1 MPIIY
6 TNTNP
11 YQPNGYTPIQY
22 GTGNGVV
29 GNTFMTNFPYQD
41 NGYAPVQVGIGTL
54 PTPYTVDTTQV
65 GTSTL
70 PTPYT
75 VDTTQYGKLP
85 GPGNSFYNTYQYSDN
100 IDTTQTGFRI
110 GPRNEYYNTSQ
121 YSDNISPNQG
131 SEEYADWRTQ
141 FPLLE
146 KIYREPKVLR
156 TYTKFPNAGTFY
168 NLNSKEGVAESDNDV
183 NLLAAGLTSAGLG
196 VVGNLISGGSKK
208 NDYKLLPKD
217 KIEKIQNLPF
227 QYQDYRQQIGQFGI
241 DTRKDGASAAI
252 RKSATA
258 VAYAAASLAP
268 GGAYSVFN
276 LESRYGFGSYTGYN
290 TPAKQDFTLRSRVA
304 TIWKN
309 GAGTTDDGTPVPG
322 GWKQTINPIE
332 LATQFR
338 GDKVNVI
345 DFKQVKDTSEIYKW
359 LPPSEF
365 EAINDFIGT
374 IPSELGIGTTSDL
387 IKFYFTGPKL
397 MANGAGGKTDDVLVF
412 RAIISSM
419 NDNFSAAWNPVKYI
433 GRADPNYTYQGYGR
447 QFDVSFTVYA
457 SSRDELKP
465 MYRKLN
471 YLASYTAPTYS
482 NNTIVMQAP
491 WMRITVGDLLVH
503 QPVVLT
509 SCNYTFVDADTT
521 WETNLVKDPTMMQ
534 VPFKVDVNLQF
545 NVITDYL
552 PQKGGRMYTL
562 AKEFEDN
569 GKPKTG
575 NNNWLSDAK
584 DLIPKKAN
592 SETKASQQEDE
603 KSGNAGSTDSFNS
616 FLRDGLDSAAAADAA
631 GNINISNLG

>member
-54 PTPYTVDTTQV
+54 PTPYNVDTTQV
-65 GTSTL
+65 GTGTL

-75 VDTTQYGKLP
+75 VDTTQ
-85 GPGNSFYNTYQYSDN
+85 
-100 IDTTQTGFRI
+100 TGFNI
-110 GPRNEYYNTSQ
+110 GPSNEYYNTSQ
-121 YSDNISPNQG
+121 YSDNISSNQG

-168 NLNSKEGVAESDNDV
+168 NLNSKEGIAESDN
-183 NLLAAGLTSAGLG
+183 NTNFPAAILTNAGLG
-196 VVGNLISGGSKK
+196 VVGNLIGGSSKQK

-217 KIEKIQNLPF
+217 KIEKIQNLPL
-227 QYQDYRQQIGQFGI
+227 QYQDYRREIGQFPV

-252 RKSATA
+252 RKSPTA
-258 VAYAAASLAP
+258 GAYAAASLAP

-276 LESRYGFGSYTGYN
+276 LESRYGFGSYAGYN
-290 TPAKQDFTLRSRVA
+290 APAKQDFTLRSRVA
-304 TIWKN
+304 TIWD
-309 GAGTTDDGTPVPG
+309 T
-322 GWKQTINPIE
+322 KQKAFIQTGLATE

-359 LPPSEF
+359 LPPTQL
-365 EAINDFIGT
+365 EAINDIIGN

-397 MANGAGGKTDDVLVF
+397 MANSSNETKDDVLVF
-412 RAIISSM
+412 RAIISSLT
-419 NDNFSAAWNPVKYI
+419 DSFSAAWNPVKYI

-447 QFDVSFTVYA
+447 QFDVNFTVYA

-482 NNTIVMQAP
+482 DDTLVMQAP
-491 WMRITVGDLLVH
+491 WMRITIGDLLVH
-503 QPVVLT
+503 QPVVIT
-509 SCNYTFVDADTT
+509 NCMYTFVDADVT

-534 VPFKVDVNLQF
+534 VPFKVEVSLQF

-562 AKEFEDN
+562 ANEFTEN
-569 GKPKTG
+569 GEPIKG

-584 DLIPKKAN
+584 GLNAVKRN
-592 SETKASQQEDE
+592 SKTKSSQQEDE

-631 GNINISNLG
+631 GNNISNLG

>member
-65 GTSTL
+65 GTGTL

-75 VDTTQYGKLP
+75 VDTTQVGTGTLP
-85 GPGNSFYNTYQYSDN
+85 TPYTV
-100 IDTTQTGFRI
+100 DTTQTGFNI
-110 GPRNEYYNTSQ
+110 GPSNEYYNISQ

-131 SEEYADWRTQ
+131 SEEYTDWRTQ
-141 FPLLE
+141 FPVLE
-146 KIYREPKVLR
+146 KIYREPTVLR

-168 NLNSKEGVAESDNDV
+168 NLNSKDGIAESDNDV

-217 KIEKIQNLPF
+217 RIEKIQKLPF
-227 QYQDYRQQIGQFGI
+227 QYQDYRRQIGQFPI
-241 DTRKDGASAAI
+241 DTRKDGASAAT
-252 RKSATA
+252 RKSAIA
-258 VAYAAASLAP
+258 GAYAAASLAP

-276 LESRYGFGSYTGYN
+276 LESIYGFGSYAGYN

-304 TIWKN
+304 TRWDTEQK
-309 GAGTTDDGTPVPG
+309 DFV
-322 GWKQTINPIE
+322 QTNNPTE

-345 DFKQVKDTSEIYKW
+345 DFKKAASYSQIYKW
-359 LPPSEF
+359 LPDGLF
-365 EAINDFIGT
+365 DTIATQFIGT
-374 IPSELGIGTTSDL
+374 DPEDIGIGITRDL

-397 MANGAGGKTDDVLVF
+397 TANSAADVKDEVLVF
-412 RAIISSM
+412 RSIISSLT
-419 NDNFSAAWNPVKYI
+419 DSFSAAWNPVKYI

-447 QFDVSFTVYA
+447 QFDVNFTVYA

-482 NNTIVMQAP
+482 DDTLVMQAP
-491 WMRITVGDLLVH
+491 WMRITIGDLLVH

-509 SCNYTFVDADTT
+509 SCMYTLVDADTT
-521 WETNLVKDPTMMQ
+521 WETNLVKDPTMME
-534 VPFKVDVNLQF
+534 VPFKVEVSLQF

-562 AKEFEDN
+562 ASKFTEN
-569 GKPKTG
+569 GEPIKG

-584 DLIPKKAN
+584 GLNAVKRN
-592 SETKASQQEDE
+592 SKTKAGQQEDE
-603 KSGNAGSTDSFNS
+603 KSGNGTSAGSTDPFNS
-616 FLRDGLDSAAAADAA
+616 FLRDGLESAAATDAA
-631 GNINISNLG
+631 GNNISNIT

>member
-54 PTPYTVDTTQV
+54 PTPYNVDTTQV
-65 GTSTL
+65 GTGTL

-75 VDTTQYGKLP
+75 VDTTQ
-85 GPGNSFYNTYQYSDN
+85 
-100 IDTTQTGFRI
+100 TGFNI
-110 GPRNEYYNTSQ
+110 GPSNEYYNTSQ
-121 YSDNISPNQG
+121 YSDNISSNQG

-168 NLNSKEGVAESDNDV
+168 NLNSKEGIAESDN
-183 NLLAAGLTSAGLG
+183 NTNFPAAILTNAGLG
-196 VVGNLISGGSKK
+196 VVGNLIGGSSKQK

-217 KIEKIQNLPF
+217 KIEKIQNLPL
-227 QYQDYRQQIGQFGI
+227 QYQDYRREIGQFPV

-252 RKSATA
+252 RKSPTA
-258 VAYAAASLAP
+258 GAYAAASLAP

-276 LESRYGFGSYTGYN
+276 LESRYGFGSYAGYN
-290 TPAKQDFTLRSRVA
+290 APAKQDFTLRSRVA
-304 TIWKN
+304 TIWD
-309 GAGTTDDGTPVPG
+309 T
-322 GWKQTINPIE
+322 KQKAFIQTGLATE

-345 DFKQVKDTSEIYKW
+345 DFGQKSHGQIYKW
-359 LPPSEF
+359 RPPLTLNETSF
-365 EAINDFIGT
+365 GAALDA
-374 IPSELGIGTTSDL
+374 LGSGTTRDL
-387 IKFYFTGPKL
+387 VKFYFTGPKL
-397 MANGAGGKTDDVLVF
+397 TANPTEGTKDDVLVF
-412 RAIISSM
+412 RAMISSLTDTF
-419 NDNFSAAWNPVKYI
+419 NASWNPIKYI

-447 QFDVSFTVYA
+447 QFDVNFTVYA
-457 SSRDELKP
+457 SDRDEMKP

-482 NNTIVMQAP
+482 DDTLTMEAP
-491 WMRITVGDLLVH
+491 WLRITIGDLLIH
-503 QPVVLT
+503 QPVILT
-509 SCNYTFVDADTT
+509 SVYYTFVDSDTT
-521 WETNLVKDPTMMQ
+521 WETNLVKDPMMMQ
-534 VPFKVDVNLQF
+534 APFKVEVSVQF

-552 PQKGGRMYTL
+552 PQKGGRMYSL
-562 AKEFEDN
+562 ASRFDKN
-569 GKPKTG
+569 SVPKAG
-575 NNNWLSDAK
+575 GHNWLSDAEGSLLSENLSNK
-584 DLIPKKAN
+584 DKFIEGVK
-592 SETKASQQEDE
+592 
-603 KSGNAGSTDSFNS
+603 
-616 FLRDGLDSAAAADAA
+616 AAAEPFTDAFKKIT
-631 GNINISNLG
+631 GVGD

>member
-54 PTPYTVDTTQV
+54 PTPYTVDTTQ
-65 GTSTL
+65 
-70 PTPYT
+70 
-75 VDTTQYGKLP
+75 YGKLP
-85 GPGNSFYNTYQYSDN
+85 GPGNSFYNTNPYAPGSV
-100 IDTTQTGFRI
+100 ITPPPPIGTT
-110 GPRNEYYNTSQ
+110 
-121 YSDNISPNQG
+121 
-131 SEEYADWRTQ
+131 EYADWRTQ

-168 NLNSKEGVAESDNDV
+168 NLNSKEGIAESDNDV

-196 VVGNLISGGSKK
+196 VVGNLISGGSSKQK
-208 NDYKLLPKD
+208 NDYKLLSKD
-217 KIEKIQNLPF
+217 KIQKIQKLPL
-227 QYQDYRQQIGQFGI
+227 QYQDYRREIGQFPI
-241 DTRKDGASAAI
+241 DTRKDGASAAT
-252 RKSATA
+252 RKSAIA
-258 VAYAAASLAP
+258 GAYAAASLAP

-290 TPAKQDFTLRSRVA
+290 LAAKQDFTLRSRVA
-304 TIWKN
+304 TRWDTEQK
-309 GAGTTDDGTPVPG
+309 DFV
-322 GWKQTINPIE
+322 QTNNPTE

-345 DFKQVKDTSEIYKW
+345 DFKQVSSTSEIYKW
-359 LPPSEF
+359 LPTSKFEF
-365 EAINDFIGT
+365 INDFIGK
-374 IPSELGIGTTSDL
+374 IPAELGIGTTSDL

-397 MANGAGGKTDDVLVF
+397 MANSAGGEKDEVLVF

-419 NDNFSAAWNPVKYI
+419 SDSFTAAWNPVKYI

-447 QFDVSFTVYA
+447 QFDVNFTVYA

-482 NNTIVMQAP
+482 DDTLVMQAP
-491 WMRITVGDLLVH
+491 WMRITIGDLLVH

-509 SCNYTFVDADTT
+509 SCMYTLVDADTT
-521 WETNLVKDPTMMQ
+521 WETNLVKDPTMME
-534 VPFKVDVNLQF
+534 VPFKVEVSLQF

-562 AKEFEDN
+562 ASKFTEN
-569 GKPKTG
+569 GEPIKG

-584 DLIPKKAN
+584 GVNARKQN
-592 SETKASQQEDE
+592 SKTKAGQQEDE
-603 KSGNAGSTDSFNS
+603 KSGNGTSAGSTDPFNS
-616 FLRDGLDSAAAADAA
+616 FLTDGLESAAAVEAA
-631 GNINISNLG
+631 GNNISNIT

>member
-54 PTPYTVDTTQV
+54 PTPYTVDTTQ
-65 GTSTL
+65 
-70 PTPYT
+70 
-75 VDTTQYGKLP
+75 YGKLP
-85 GPGNSFYNTYQYSDN
+85 GPGNSFYNTLRYEDN
-100 IDTTQTGFRI
+100 IGTQIPKPGI
-110 GPRNEYYNTSQ
+110 GPDNPYNNAFSYAKDGIPDPPIGTT
-121 YSDNISPNQG
+121 
-131 SEEYADWRTQ
+131 EYADWRTQ

-168 NLNSKEGVAESDNDV
+168 NLNSKEGIAESDNDV

-217 KIEKIQNLPF
+217 RIEKIQKLPF
-227 QYQDYRQQIGQFGI
+227 QYQDYRRQIGQFGI
-241 DTRKDGASAAI
+241 DTRKDGASAATREFS

-258 VAYAAASLAP
+258 AAYAAASFAP
-268 GGAYSVFN
+268 GGAYGIFN
-276 LESRYGFGSYTGYN
+276 LESIYGFGSYAGYN

-304 TIWKN
+304 TRWQP
-309 GAGTTDDGTPVPG
+309 GAGEASPGT
-322 GWKQTINPIE
+322 WIQTKNPIE

-345 DFKQVKDTSEIYKW
+345 DFKKAASTSEIYKW
-359 LPPSEF
+359 LPDTEF
-365 EAINDFIGT
+365 KALNDIIGAI
-374 IPSELGIGTTSDL
+374 PPELGVGTTRDF

-397 MANGAGGKTDDVLVF
+397 TANSADSKKDEVLVF
-412 RAIISSM
+412 RAIISSLT
-419 NDNFSAAWNPVKYI
+419 DSFSAAWNPVKYI

-447 QFDVSFTVYA
+447 QFDVNFTVYA

-482 NNTIVMQAP
+482 DDTLVMQAP
-491 WMRITVGDLLVH
+491 WMRITIGDLLVH

-509 SCNYTFVDADTT
+509 SCMYTLVDADTT
-521 WETNLVKDPTMMQ
+521 WETNLVKDPTMME
-534 VPFKVDVNLQF
+534 VPFKVEVSLQF

-562 AKEFEDN
+562 ASEFHSN
-569 GKPKTG
+569 GEPVDG

-584 DLIPKKAN
+584 KLPPSVKEN
-592 SETKASQQEDE
+592 SETKSTQKED
-603 KSGNAGSTDSFNS
+603 KKPKTTTDNTQTYSVEIGE
-616 FLRDGLDSAAAADAA
+616 LTKD
-631 GNINISNLG
+631 